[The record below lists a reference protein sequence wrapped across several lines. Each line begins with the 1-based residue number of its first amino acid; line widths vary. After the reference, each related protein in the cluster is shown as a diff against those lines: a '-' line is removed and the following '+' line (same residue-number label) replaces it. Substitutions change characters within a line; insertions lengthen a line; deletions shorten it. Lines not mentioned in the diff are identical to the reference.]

1 VIRKQVPIVAR
12 ILVID
17 DDAEIRHLIRRI
29 LEKEDHE
36 VLDAPN
42 GKIGVELYEQK
53 VPDVIIT
60 DMVMPEM
67 EGAETIVNIRSRCL
81 DAKIIAIS
89 GGSDF
94 VGAPTCLRVGEV
106 VGAMRTLSKPFTHAE
121 IREAVREVLD
131 TD

>member
-1 VIRKQVPIVAR
+1 MAR

-29 LEKEDHE
+29 LEKAAHE

-42 GKIGVELYEQK
+42 GKVGVELYEQEE
-53 VPDVIIT
+53 PDVIIT

-67 EGAETIVNIRSRCL
+67 EGAETIVNIRSHSL

-89 GGSDF
+89 GGSDL
-94 VGAPTCLRVGEV
+94 VSAPTCLRVGEV
-106 VGAMRTLSKPFTHAE
+106 AGAVRTLSKPFTHKE
-121 IREAVREVLD
+121 ILEAVREVLD
-131 TD
+131 AD